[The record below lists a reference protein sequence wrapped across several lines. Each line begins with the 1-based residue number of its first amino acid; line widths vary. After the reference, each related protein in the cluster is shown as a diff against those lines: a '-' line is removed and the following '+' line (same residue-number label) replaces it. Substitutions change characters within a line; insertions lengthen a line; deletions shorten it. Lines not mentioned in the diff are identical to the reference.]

1 MSWASILKVDEE
13 KPKRTDY
20 AFSPTPK
27 KTKSPYSDEDQ
38 KRQAE
43 PVEMQEKKDR
53 KPKTGRN
60 LINEYAL
67 KLRDIL
73 SKYGDRGTVDKD
85 IISDIKQSTIL
96 FRRTQLPNIFHV
108 LSPIGSENIDKLRA
122 ETDRDVKP
130 LQKRLSANYGGKSG
144 YDILEEIYESSPEM
158 KGRRMNPK
166 LRQDLMRDFT
176 APKSGLPR
184 IIKDMETISEFSFE
198 GKKGTDALSELK
210 DYVEEVEKIVEV
222 GEASIPTDRI
232 DDYRKKKDEI
242 EKKEAELK
250 EKTTELLRRINPN
263 DSLKFMNF
271 IDEMT
276 GRGVISE
283 EAKLPESENLRM
295 KVPSEPREIITSA
308 RKYGFTLRPSHAKT
322 ILVIGK
328 AKIKLKEARDQ
339 LSYELKELE
348 EDIKGTASGEEIS
361 LSQFKEYGEALV
373 KNKKILDDFTVTIEN
388 NLDTLEERLTEMEA
402 EGVRILREKAKEY
415 LPVLKKYI
423 DFAEE
428 LDLYVDQD
436 AMEFVERL
444 TKLLKLQEETDE
456 LYARESTRMVDF
468 DLDSAMR
475 EAKEGE
481 KDE

>member
-1 MSWASILKVDEE
+1 MSWASILKADEE

-27 KTKSPYSDEDQ
+27 KTKSPYSAEDQ
-38 KRQAE
+38 RRQAE

-60 LINEYAL
+60 MINEYAL

-108 LSPIGSENIDKLRA
+108 LSPIGSENIDKLRT

-158 KGRRMNPK
+158 KGRRMSPK

-210 DYVEEVEKIVEV
+210 KYVEKVEKIVEV

-232 DDYRKKKDEI
+232 DEYRKKKDEI

-283 EAKLPESENLRM
+283 EAKLPESENFRM
-295 KVPSEPREIITSA
+295 KVPSEPREIIASA
-308 RKYGFTLRPSHAKT
+308 RKYG
-322 ILVIGK
+322 
-328 AKIKLKEARDQ
+328 
-339 LSYELKELE
+339 SYNS
-348 EDIKGTASGEEIS
+348 TASG
-361 LSQFKEYGEALV
+361 
-373 KNKKILDDFTVTIEN
+373 
-388 NLDTLEERLTEMEA
+388 RLYRA
-402 EGVRILREKAKEY
+402 
-415 LPVLKKYI
+415 
-423 DFAEE
+423 
-428 LDLYVDQD
+428 
-436 AMEFVERL
+436 
-444 TKLLKLQEETDE
+444 
-456 LYARESTRMVDF
+456 TRRGRF
-468 DLDSAMR
+468 
-475 EAKEGE
+475 
-481 KDE
+481 

>member
-1 MSWASILKVDEE
+1 
-13 KPKRTDY
+13 
-20 AFSPTPK
+20 
-27 KTKSPYSDEDQ
+27 
-38 KRQAE
+38 
-43 PVEMQEKKDR
+43 
-53 KPKTGRN
+53 
-60 LINEYAL
+60 
-67 KLRDIL
+67 
-73 SKYGDRGTVDKD
+73 
-85 IISDIKQSTIL
+85 
-96 FRRTQLPNIFHV
+96 
-108 LSPIGSENIDKLRA
+108 
-122 ETDRDVKP
+122 
-130 LQKRLSANYGGKSG
+130 
-144 YDILEEIYESSPEM
+144 
-158 KGRRMNPK
+158 
-166 LRQDLMRDFT
+166 
-176 APKSGLPR
+176 
-184 IIKDMETISEFSFE
+184 
-198 GKKGTDALSELK
+198 
-210 DYVEEVEKIVEV
+210 
-222 GEASIPTDRI
+222 
-232 DDYRKKKDEI
+232 
-242 EKKEAELK
+242 
-250 EKTTELLRRINPN
+250 LRRINPS

-283 EAKLPESENLRM
+283 EAKLPESENLRV
-295 KVPSEPREIITSA
+295 KVPREPREIITSA

-361 LSQFKEYGEALV
+361 LSEFKEYGEALV
-373 KNKKILDDFTVTIEN
+373 KNKKILDDFTVTVEN

-402 EGVRILREKAKEY
+402 EGVRILRENAKEY

-468 DLDSAMR
+468 DLDSALR
-475 EAKEGE
+475 EAREDE
-481 KDE
+481 KDD